1 MSKEVYRFSLP
12 TTAKGKFKGL
22 KAPAVKMH
30 DGSIFFRF
38 TIHLCECTAFA
49 CDHIYISIPMT
60 ELTLEAK
67 QDKTRQS
74 HVKLEERRMKLL
86 LQTI

>member
-12 TTAKGKFKGL
+12 TTAKGKFKRL